1 MPIKQLTMKNIYL
14 IIFSLVYLN
23 TSFSI
28 SQVQLGQNIWG
39 DSHQDRFGAALSIA
53 NSDGTLAVGAY
64 RADDNGVESGLARV
78 FQFDGNLWNQ
88 VGNDLIGD
96 SAGDWMGYSIDLN
109 DDGQIFVVGAPR
121 SNDNGVVRVYQWNE
135 SINDWEQLGQDIIGE
150 NIGDNFGFS
159 CSINSAGDIV
169 AASGPFNSDSGNES
183 GSTRVFQYNGSSWNQ
198 LGQDLDGEYDE
209 ENSGNSVA
217 LSSNG
222 YILSIGA
229 GHNSEFGF
237 EIGQNRVYSY
247 NLSSNS
253 WIQTGQDINGE
264 GPNLDHF
271 GYSNSI
277 SSDGYTIAVGAPH
290 NNIQNGTDIGHV
302 RVFKFDG
309 LNWVQVGMDI
319 DGVGNGNAGW
329 DVSISGDGSILIL
342 GSPTSSPNGGSSGK
356 AIIYQ
361 LDSNNWNPIGTINGL
376 SQEDYLGACTDI
388 NRAGTKVAVSSTLA
402 NDSSG
407 QLTGLVQVFDLQS
420 LLNISDITADPKLV
434 FFPNPSNS
442 IIKLNAEKNYK
453 IQLFDING
461 KLLYENIGNSLDISK
476 FDNALYIVKLFDLIS
491 NRSIDLKVLKN

>member
-1 MPIKQLTMKNIYL
+1 MKKEIISIYL
-14 IIFSLVYLN
+14 IILSLVLSAN
-23 TSFSI
+23 FSI
-28 SQVQLGQNIWG
+28 AQVQLGQNIWG
-39 DSHQDRFGAALSIA
+39 DNHQDRFGAALSIA

-64 RADDNGVESGLARV
+64 RADDNGVESGLARI

-96 SAGDWMGYSIDLN
+96 SAGDWLGYSIDLN

-121 SNDNGVVRVYQWNE
+121 SNDNGVIRVYQWNE
-135 SINDWEQLGQDIIGE
+135 FINDWEQLGQDIIGE
-150 NIGDNFGFS
+150 NIGDNFGYS

-169 AASGPFNSDSGNES
+169 AASGPFNNDSANDS
-183 GSTRVFQYNGSSWNQ
+183 GSTRVFQYNGSSWDQ
-198 LGQDLDGEYDE
+198 LGQDIDGEYDE
-209 ENSGNSVA
+209 ENSGHSVD

-253 WIQTGQDINGE
+253 WIQIGQDINGE
-264 GPNLDHF
+264 GPYLDHF

-277 SSDGYTIAVGAPH
+277 SSDGYTVAVGAPQ
-290 NNIQNGTDIGHV
+290 NNTQNGIDIGHV

-319 DGVGNGNAGW
+319 DGIGNGNAGW
-329 DVSISGDGSILIL
+329 DLSISGDGSILIL
-342 GSPTSSPNGGSSGK
+342 GSPTSSPNGASSGK

-361 LDSNNWNPIGTINGL
+361 LDSTNWNQIGTINGL
-376 SQEDYLGACTDI
+376 SQEDFLGACTDI
-388 NRAGTKVAVSSTLA
+388 NRAGTKIAVSSTLA

-407 QLTGLVQVFDLQS
+407 QLTGLVQVYDIQS
-420 LLNISDITADPKLV
+420 ALNTNNIMASVKPV

-442 IIKLNAEKNYK
+442 IIKLNSENNYK

-476 FDNALYIVKLFDLIS
+476 LDNALYIVKLVDIINNQSFELRVI
-491 NRSIDLKVLKN
+491 KN

>member
-1 MPIKQLTMKNIYL
+1 MKKEIINIYL
-14 IIFSLVYLN
+14 ITFSLVLSAN
-23 TSFSI
+23 FSI
-28 SQVQLGQNIWG
+28 AQVQLGQNIWG
-39 DSHQDRFGAALSIA
+39 DNHQDRFGAALSIA
-53 NSDGTLAVGAY
+53 NSDGTLAIGAY
-64 RADDNGVESGLARV
+64 RSDDNGVESGLARI

-88 VGNDLIGD
+88 VGNDFIGD
-96 SAGDWMGYSIDLN
+96 SAGDWLGYSIDLN

-121 SNDNGVVRVYQWNE
+121 DNDNGVIRVYQWNE
-135 SINDWEQLGQDIIGE
+135 SNNDWDQLGQDIIGE
-150 NIGDNFGFS
+150 NIGDNFGYS
-159 CSINSAGDIV
+159 CSINSVGDIV
-169 AASGPFNSDSGNES
+169 AASGPSNNDSGNES
-183 GSTRVFQYNGSSWNQ
+183 GSTRVFQYNGSSWDQ
-198 LGQDLDGEYDE
+198 LGQDIDGEYDE
-209 ENSGNSVA
+209 ENSGHSVA

-222 YILSIGA
+222 YTVSIGA

-253 WIQTGQDINGE
+253 WIQIGQDINGE

-277 SSDGYTIAVGAPH
+277 SSDGYTVAVGAPQ
-290 NNIQNGTDIGHV
+290 NNSQNGTDIGHV

-329 DVSISGDGSILIL
+329 DLSISGDGSILIL
-342 GSPTSSPNGGSSGK
+342 GSPTSSPNGASSGK

-361 LDSNNWNPIGTINGL
+361 LDSTNWNQIGTINGL
-376 SQEDYLGACTDI
+376 SQEDFLGACTDI
-388 NRAGTKVAVSSTLA
+388 NRAGTKIAVSSTLA

-407 QLTGLVQVFDLQS
+407 QLTGLVQVYDIQA
-420 LLNISDITADPKLV
+420 LLNISDIIANPKLV

-442 IIKLNAEKNYK
+442 IIKLNSDKNYK

-476 FDNALYIVKLFDLIS
+476 LDNALYIVKLVDMINNQSFELRVI
-491 NRSIDLKVLKN
+491 KN